1 MIYITDVQLSKNAC
15 KTGEKIV
22 ISVGIYES
30 IVYPRNYPHNYPITH
45 RVIALPVKG
54 EDGTEGQGYN
64 YPHNYP
70 YNY

>member
-70 YNY
+70 YND